1 MSVVSK
7 KPFADLYRES
17 TAKHRGTFGGF
28 ASWSFNRHTWQKGE
42 LLIESTGEVLGNSR
56 ILLTSVHGCKIT
68 LIEGEMTV
76 KVNNEIWFRFFEW
89 LKFVDFISAL
99 ISWSNATMPGILSKW
114 KSCEGLRND
123 IQMSCPVE
131 LLVDDKCWSKVDC
144 LLANGLLKIGDDN
157 VDITALYVSEILP
170 VDYSVF
176 GKQWVIYVGEL
187 RELREQHKV
196 PSTNEGYL
204 YMKFDNEELF
214 EKWLHI
220 LREYARQEYIGN
232 EENRLSL
239 YQVMNLE
246 IIEATLKVQGS
257 LYCEIVM
264 WDKVWFK
271 TCLVDTNNSIFWKEM
286 FQMRLPICR
295 NHSVKILIKR
305 HTDGACS
312 DHENDEDYEEEDVDE
327 IIGTCYTHLHGAED
341 QYFHKLTIKN
351 LQNQNIGELVVNIT
365 VNETIVLPSEKYTN
379 FETMLKNS
387 SMEELITFLE
397 PQVETKN
404 VELISSILVDVYYN
418 MGEISEYFEVLLNYE
433 LNEST
438 QSSLQQK
445 SYKYNTIFRGNS
457 LLSKS
462 LERYTLDIGQTY
474 LSELFSDIIRK
485 IELENKDCD
494 CYFKNESREVN
505 YQHLL
510 EYLELFWLRIS
521 STTNDIPEPLK
532 NEWKKLR
539 NKVELSVDLKD
550 DTIVYNALCS
560 FIFLRFLCPA
570 ILNPKLYGISSS
582 HSNSRVSKTLVTI
595 SKVLMTFANC
605 STFQEHKDPSL
616 LSLNDDFIN
625 VHKEEIFVYYD
636 KVTHRK
642 MDFAEKRLQ
651 NVNVIKKSDE
661 QTLQLARL
669 IDFINKYDSA
679 SSPVEEYQ
687 ISDLQVDDDF
697 LTSFIKDDGCT
708 FNDIIEHKFSFAD
721 VQKQV
726 AYLCQERDSLV
737 RDLQRGGDP
746 ILDVDIV
753 NNIRVRRGEV
763 VFDGKGGETIDRII
777 NSSNKIK
784 RQSLTAVPRSES
796 RDFEKDKERDKKSL
810 FTKLFRRKSTIQ

>member
-1 MSVVSK
+1 MDPSRVLRDRPMSVVSK
-7 KPFADLYRES
+7 RPFADLYRES

-418 MGEISEYFEVLLNYE
+418 MGEISEYFEVLLDYE

-474 LSELFSDIIRK
+474 LK
-485 IELENKDCD
+485 
-494 CYFKNESREVN
+494 
-505 YQHLL
+505 
-510 EYLELFWLRIS
+510 
-521 STTNDIPEPLK
+521 
-532 NEWKKLR
+532 
-539 NKVELSVDLKD
+539 
-550 DTIVYNALCS
+550 
-560 FIFLRFLCPA
+560 
-570 ILNPKLYGISSS
+570 
-582 HSNSRVSKTLVTI
+582 
-595 SKVLMTFANC
+595 
-605 STFQEHKDPSL
+605 HKDPSL

-651 NVNVIKKSDE
+651 NVNVIKKSDD

-669 IDFINKYDSA
+669 IDFISKYDSA

-784 RQSLTAVPRSES
+784 RQSLAAVPRSES